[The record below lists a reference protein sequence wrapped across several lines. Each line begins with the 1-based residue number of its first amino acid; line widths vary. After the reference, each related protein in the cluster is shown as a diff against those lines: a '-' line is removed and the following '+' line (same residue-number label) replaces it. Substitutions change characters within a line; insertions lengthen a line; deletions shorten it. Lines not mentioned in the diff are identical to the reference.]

1 MVARP
6 GSAVA
11 AVLSQPG
18 GAGAGGAGAGGEVDR
33 PRATTTTPPP
43 AALLRLSIRQI

>member
-1 MVARP
+1 MVAQP

-11 AVLSQPG
+11 ALLSRPG
-18 GAGAGGAGAGGEVDR
+18 GAGSGAGAGGEVDR